1 MSKYKAGRS
10 KPRLPRRVLWLLV
23 AIIVLSVAGLVAA
36 RHAYDTGLRAVS
48 SNQQTQIFTVEQGDS
63 VKVIAVNLEQA
74 HLIRS
79 AWAFQ
84 LYVHG
89 KELGDK
95 LQAGTYAFSPSSSV
109 PQIVD
114 TLTNG
119 KVTTK
124 LVTILP
130 GRRIDQIRA
139 DLIND
144 GFDPKAVDN
153 ALDPAQYADIPVLSY
168 KPSDVNSLEGLLWP
182 DSYLK
187 QPNTDPAIIIR
198 EALEATGQHLTPDI
212 QAAFAAQGLS
222 PYQGLILSSVVMQE
236 VSKSSDQAQAAQVF
250 LTRLKS
256 GMQLGSDVTAQYGS
270 IIAGRSPDLTY
281 DSPYNTLLHKG
292 LPPGPIS
299 NVNESSVNAVAHPAA
314 TNWLYFV
321 AGDDGVTHFSTNLQD
336 HEALTKQYC
345 HKLCG
350 N

>member
-1 MSKYKAGRS
+1 MRNYKSGNKKNRI
-10 KPRLPRRVLWLLV
+10 PRRVVWLLV
-23 AIIVLSVAGLVAA
+23 SILVLALVGVVAA
-36 RHAYDTGLRAVS
+36 RHAYDVGLRAVGTS
-48 SNQQTQIFTVEQGDS
+48 QKTQIFKVESGDS
-63 VKVIAVNLEQA
+63 VKIISANLEDK

-95 LQAGTYAFSPSSSV
+95 LQAGTYALSQSESV

-114 TLTNG
+114 TMTNG

-130 GRRIDQIRA
+130 GRRIDQVRA

-144 GFDPKAVDN
+144 GFDPAAVDK
-153 ALDPAQYADIPVLSY
+153 ALDPAQYADVPVLSY
-168 KPSDVNSLEGLLWP
+168 KPASVDNLEGLLWP
-182 DSYLK
+182 DSYQK
-187 QPNTDPAIIIR
+187 QPDTDPSVIIR
-198 EALEATGQHLTPDI
+198 ESLVAMGQQLTPDV

-222 PYQGLILSSVVMQE
+222 PYQGLIMSSVVMQE
-236 VSKSSDQAQAAQVF
+236 VSKASDQAQAAQVF

-256 GMQLGSDVTAQYGS
+256 GMELGSDVTAKYGS

-281 DSPYNTLLHKG
+281 DSAYNTMLHKG
-292 LPPGPIS
+292 LPPSPVS
-299 NVNESSVNAVAHPAA
+299 TVNASSLNAVAHPAA
-314 TNWLYFV
+314 TSWLYFV
-321 AGDDGVTHFSTNLQD
+321 AGDDGTTHFSSTLQE